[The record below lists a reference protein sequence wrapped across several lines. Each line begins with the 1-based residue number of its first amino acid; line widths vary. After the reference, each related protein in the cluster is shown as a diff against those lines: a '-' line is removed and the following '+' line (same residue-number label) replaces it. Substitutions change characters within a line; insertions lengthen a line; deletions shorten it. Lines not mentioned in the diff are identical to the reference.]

1 MRISDWSSDVCSSD
15 LVDVEDDARTAD
27 LLQIGDRIAQFA
39 FEHPLHARVD
49 RQRERLTAR
58 RGVGQPILEGALD
71 PGDALSLGIGET
83 EDMRRA
89 GGLRIKARLFAGA
102 FAADLAATVH
112 RRARSQARR
121 AGNEGVSRCRYG
133 WGRYNIKKKQ

>member
-58 RGVGQPILEGALD
+58 RGVGQPIPEGALD
-71 PGDALSLGIGET
+71 PGEDRKSDGEGKRVSVRVALGVRRIITKKHTKRNDNS
-83 EDMRRA
+83 EDMH
-89 GGLRIKARLFAGA
+89 
-102 FAADLAATVH
+102 T
-112 RRARSQARR
+112 Q
-121 AGNEGVSRCRYG
+121 Y
-133 WGRYNIKKKQ
+133 

>member
-15 LVDVEDDARTAD
+15 LVVGGQRGHRQHLAGVDVEDDARTAD
-27 LLQIGDRIAQFA
+27 RLQIGDRIAQFA

-83 EDMRRA
+83 EDMRSA
-89 GGLRIKARLFAGA
+89 GEWRIRSEERSVGKEW
-102 FAADLAATVH
+102 VSKC
-112 RRARSQARR
+112 RARWWPEQ
-121 AGNEGVSRCRYG
+121 
-133 WGRYNIKKKQ
+133 